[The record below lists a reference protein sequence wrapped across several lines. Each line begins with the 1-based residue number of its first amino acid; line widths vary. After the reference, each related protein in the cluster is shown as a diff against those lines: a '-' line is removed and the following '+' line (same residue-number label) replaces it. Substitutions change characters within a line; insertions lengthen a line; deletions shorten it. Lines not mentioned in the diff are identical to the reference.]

1 MGHARRRLR
10 LFSAAQASDVS
21 EQGPEKRSA
30 LRERVHEVI
39 FEADTAGGKLF
50 DATLLIAIAASL
62 LTVMLESVESIDAE
76 YHILLRNAD
85 IVITCL
91 FTVEYLL
98 RLWCVDKPWRYALSF
113 YGIVDIMAIVP
124 GFLSLAIAGS
134 QSLLVIRSV
143 RLLRVFRVFK
153 MSHYLSEARV
163 LVTALKA
170 SKNKISVFLLAVVIV
185 TMVMGAL
192 MYLIEGEEAGFTSI
206 PKGVYWAVVTMTTVG
221 YGDIAPQTPLGQ
233 GISAMLMVAGY
244 GIIAVPTGIVTAE
257 IAFAH
262 KPVTTRSC
270 QSCSGEGHDIDAKY
284 CKHCGEAL

>member
-1 MGHARRRLR
+1 M
-10 LFSAAQASDVS
+10 S
-21 EQGPEKRSA
+21 ESTEPTRSP

-50 DATLLIAIAASL
+50 DAALLITIAASL

-76 YHILLRNAD
+76 YHALLRNAD
-85 IVITCL
+85 IVITVL
-91 FTVEYLL
+91 FTIEYLL
-98 RLWCVDKPWRYALSF
+98 RLWCVDRPWRYALSF
-113 YGIVDIMAIVP
+113 YGIIDIMAIAP
-124 GFLSLAIAGS
+124 GFLSLAIEGS

-170 SKNKISVFLLAVVIV
+170 SKNKISVFLLAVIIV

-192 MYLIEGEEAGFTSI
+192 MYLIEGEESGFTSI
-206 PKGVYWAVVTMTTVG
+206 PRGVYWAVVTMTTVG

-233 GISAMLMVAGY
+233 GISALLMVAGY
-244 GIIAVPTGIVTAE
+244 GIIAVPTGIVSAE
-257 IAFAH
+257 IAFH
-262 KPVTTRSC
+262 NKPITTRSC
-270 QSCSGEGHDIDAKY
+270 QSCAQEGHDVDAKF
-284 CKHCGEAL
+284 CKYCGEEL